1 MRALLSWSVLVIAS
15 FGTAAFGQDQ
25 SAING
30 PILGFIEDPNGA
42 SIQPIRG
49 VLGAS
54 VLGQPLVLGSEIR
67 NAVISPKQDYSLA
80 IRTDGGEVVLIP
92 LGSDPVR
99 LDSLSGVHAGATRIA
114 ISPSGTAA
122 AVFGQDR
129 TVQSIRRL
137 PDTPELV
144 FQFDVSDIPGN
155 LQGLAVADDGTLAL
169 LNFMT
174 PDDAALW
181 VVSSNGSR
189 WVLPAQRPSA
199 ATFLTNRHDVVIAD
213 DAAQEVFLLSNI
225 DQEASRF
232 SVASFGDGFRA
243 FSGVAASDDGLHV
256 FVTSR
261 KSETVTLIDLER
273 GLSVA
278 LPCQCQATGFR
289 ALKGT
294 SVFRLSDLTDSPIAI
309 LDASSAE
316 PRIIVL
322 PVATAATVP
331 PSEDVPPQPVAPP
344 ATVPRPD
351 PNRPAPGPGRVPPS
365 QQVLPR

>member
-1 MRALLSWSVLVIAS
+1 MRAVLIWSVLVIVS
-15 FGTAAFGQDQ
+15 FGIAAFGQDQ
-25 SAING
+25 STING
-30 PILGFIEDPNGA
+30 PLLGFVEDPDGA

-54 VLGQPLVLGSEIR
+54 VVGRPLVLDSGIR
-67 NAVISPKQDYSLA
+67 NAVISPKQDYALA
-80 IRTDGGEVVLIP
+80 TRSESGKLVLIR

-99 LDSLSGVHAGATRIA
+99 LDSLGGVHAGANRIA

-144 FQFDVSDIPGN
+144 FEFDASDIPGH
-155 LQGLAVADDGTLAL
+155 LQGMAVADDGTLAV

-174 PDDAALW
+174 PGDAALW
-181 VVSSNGSR
+181 VVSANGSR

-199 ATFLTNRHDVVIAD
+199 ASFLTNRHDVLIAD

-225 DQEASRF
+225 DQEAARL
-232 SVASFGDGFRA
+232 SVASFGDGFHA
-243 FSGVAASDDGLHV
+243 FSGVAASEDGLHV
-256 FVTSR
+256 FISST
-261 KSETVTLIDLER
+261 KSDTVTLVDLEQ
-273 GLSVA
+273 GLSA
-278 LPCQCQATGFR
+278 AIPCQCQATGFR
-289 ALKGT
+289 ALKGA
-294 SVFRLSDLTDSPIAI
+294 SVFRLSDLTDGPITI

-322 PVATAATVP
+322 PVAPAATSLPPEEVP
-331 PSEDVPPQPVAPP
+331 QQPIP
-344 ATVPRPD
+344 TD
-351 PNRPAPGPGRVPPS
+351 PTPERVPHRSSANKRVP
-365 QQVLPR
+365 L